1 MAIKIDRDINL
12 NMENT
17 IKPQSSNYTLLA
29 LFIGLVVYPVLYS
42 TDFFGGILFSNLPT
56 DMLTTFKDS
65 SNRSQWWYFISSN
78 FAFHWI
84 PFLFILLALKK
95 NNEPWN
101 SIGVDWT
108 WFSTYRVWFGLLLV
122 TLIVAAFILPN
133 IYYGD
138 NVPIKSKAGFIG
150 PISSTERLVMILMAL
165 TAAITEEVIFR
176 GFALTRLKRWIP
188 NPWFILPITVISF
201 IFIHGEMRSV
211 GQTLNYAT
219 AALAF
224 SIPFI
229 LMKLKRLEIVI
240 LIHFLINASLVL
252 VP

>member
-1 MAIKIDRDINL
+1 
-12 NMENT
+12 MENT
-17 IKPQSSNYTLLA
+17 IKLQSSNYTLLA
-29 LFIGLVVYPVLYS
+29 LFIGLVAYPVLYG
-42 TDFFGGILFSNLPT
+42 TDFFGGLLFSNLPA

-65 SNRSQWWYFISSN
+65 TNRLQWWYFMFSN

-84 PFLFILLALKK
+84 PFMFIVLALKK
-95 NNEPWN
+95 NNEPWS
-101 SIGVDWT
+101 SIGVDWA
-108 WFSTYRVWFGLLLV
+108 WFSKYKVWFGLLLL
-122 TLIVAAFILPN
+122 TLIVAAIILPN

-138 NVPIKSKAGFIG
+138 NFPTKSKAGFIG
-150 PISSTERLVMILMAL
+150 PISSPERLVMILLAL

-201 IFIHGEMRSV
+201 IFIHGEFRSV
-211 GQTLNYAT
+211 GQTLNYAI

-229 LMKLKRLEIVI
+229 LMRLKRLEIVI
-240 LIHFLINASLVL
+240 LIHFLIDASLVL